1 MMCTER
7 HYKLDKLNIANEM
20 RMFDRKVRTFYD
32 DLTPEEKK
40 KFSNY
45 LMIRWGS
52 AVEGSRELQEFYVI
66 SCNERLNKH
75 FFDVSKHPKLHWLMA
90 TSVSPNL
97 GTPRHPWIAP
107 KKKQAGLSAKRKALI
122 AMYPHYKD
130 DEIDVMMQIV
140 SDKEIKQYIKDSG
153 DDPK

>member
-1 MMCTER
+1 MS
-7 HYKLDKLNIANEM
+7 DKLNIANEM

-32 DLTPEEKK
+32 ELTAEEKK

-66 SCNERLNKH
+66 ATNERLNKR
-75 FFDVSKHPKLHWLMA
+75 FFDLSKHPKLQWLMA
-90 TSVSPNL
+90 TSVSPDL
-97 GTPRHPWIAP
+97 GTPRHNWIAP
-107 KKKQAGLSAKRKALI
+107 KKKQAGLSAKRKALV

-130 DEIDVMMQIV
+130 DEIDVMAAITTQ
-140 SDKEIKQYIKDSG
+140 KEIDAYNRASG
-153 DDPK
+153 NEK

>member
-1 MMCTER
+1 MSDR
-7 HYKLDKLNIANEM
+7 LNIANEM

-66 SCNERLNKH
+66 ATNERLNKH
-75 FFDVSKHPKLHWLMA
+75 FFDMSKHPKLQWLMA
-90 TSVSPNL
+90 TSVSPGL

-107 KKKQAGLSAKRKALI
+107 KKKEAGLSAKRKALMT
-122 AMYPHYKD
+122 MYPDYKD
-130 DEIDVMMQIV
+130 DEIDVMAQITTQ
-140 SDKEIKQYIKDSG
+140 KEIDEYNKQAGNDK
-153 DDPK
+153 K

>member
-1 MMCTER
+1 MS
-7 HYKLDKLNIANEM
+7 DKLNIANEM
-20 RMFDRKVRTFYD
+20 RQFDRKNRNFYD
-32 DLTPEEKK
+32 ELTAEEKK

-66 SCNERLNKH
+66 STNERLNKH
-75 FFDVSKHPKLHWLMA
+75 FFDMGKHPKLQWLMA
-90 TSVSPNL
+90 TTVSPDM

-107 KKKQAGLSAKRKALI
+107 KKKEAGMSAKRKALT

-130 DEIDVMMQIV
+130 DEIDVMMSITTQ
-140 SDKEIKQYIKDSG
+140 KEIDEYNRQAGNDKK
-153 DDPK
+153 

>member
-1 MMCTER
+1 MS
-7 HYKLDKLNIANEM
+7 DKLNIANEM
-20 RMFDRKVRTFYD
+20 KMFDRKVRSFYD

-66 SCNERLNKH
+66 ATNERLNKH
-75 FFDVSKHPKLHWLMA
+75 FFNVSKHPKLQWLMA
-90 TSVSPNL
+90 TTVSPDL
-97 GTPRHPWIAP
+97 GAQRHPWIAP
-107 KKKQAGLSAKRKALI
+107 KKKQAGASAKRKALT

-130 DEIDVMMQIV
+130 DEIEVMMQIV
-140 SDKEIKQYIKDSG
+140 SDKEIKQYAKDSG